1 MTNKLLIAFL
11 TAFIFSIAGNAYAW
25 LDDEETLRN
34 GSGTTYTQKGNAVY
48 SNTAVMYTVSG
59 GLISGSDG
67 SHYEKAGNIIYKDGE
82 PACYIIRNQ
91 IHCEYAD

>member
-1 MTNKLLIAFL
+1 MKNKLRIVFL
-11 TAFIFSIAGNAYAW
+11 TTLIFSIAGNAYAW
-25 LDDEETLRN
+25 LDDEETLSN

-48 SNTAVMYTVSG
+48 SNTGVMYTVSG

-67 SHYEKAGNIIYKDGE
+67 SHYEIAGSTIYKDGK
-82 PACYIIRNQ
+82 PACYIIRDQ